1 MLSRH
6 RTNRLAPAALAI
18 ALAIFL
24 SSATWADQSGNATLT
39 ANTYLNLDTGAMS
52 DAGGDILWN
61 GTALTPQGR
70 AGLYNLGKYG
80 SRVFKSIAARSA
92 EGAPYSAAPIPAGM
106 LVTGDV
112 FGVHTNGGHYAK
124 VIVTAVNG
132 ASLSLRYTTFMT
144 AAGITTGAANSVA
157 NPAAIG
163 PPVFIYQVQNNY
175 SFLLPGVPNYGI
187 APGSLFTIQGQNLNG
202 NSQPV
207 LQSSAAPG
215 LPTTLNQT
223 SLSVT
228 VNGVTTT
235 PALYYASATALAA
248 VLPSTTPVG
257 TGTVTVSYN
266 GQNSQAPI
274 QVVPSAVGLDTLY
287 GTGAGTGVVT
297 DVKFNVLGLT
307 NSAMPGQAVTLWG
320 SGVGADTSNDDR
332 TYPQNQNNLTN
343 IPMQVYIGGISANIL
358 YRGRSQYPG
367 LDQIDVVVPAN
378 VSPGCYVSIV
388 AQTGSIVSNSVTVP
402 VSPNGGACSDPAL
415 GLSGTQLQAL
425 ANKGT
430 APVNSVAI
438 TLSQY
443 TNSSGKVSGQA
454 EALSYAV
461 RSLEFGSG
469 DSYSSEGSCSVFEA
483 GLPFIFQSPLD
494 AGTIQLSGPTGALD
508 LEAEGGGAYF
518 AQLPAGFLTSNPGT
532 YTFIGSGG
540 KDVGSFN
547 VAINVQTPFSLANK
561 SALASITRSQGAT
574 VTWNGGFANGDVMV
588 NGVGANP
595 NGGNVN
601 FYCHAPSSAGQLTI
615 PAATLA
621 AVPPGGGKLVI
632 MNATAPQTVSAS
644 GLDLGLATGA
654 VSFEIP
660 TTFR

>member
-6 RTNRLAPAALAI
+6 RTKHLALAAMAI
-18 ALAIFL
+18 ALSTA
-24 SSATWADQSGNATLT
+24 AWADQSGNATLT
-39 ANTYLNLDTGAMS
+39 ANAYLNLDTGATS
-52 DAGGDILWN
+52 SAGGDILWN
-61 GTALTPQGR
+61 GTALAPQGR

-92 EGAPYSAAPIPAGM
+92 AGAPYSAAPIPAGT

-132 ASLSLRYTTFMT
+132 ASVSLQYTTFI
-144 AAGITTGAANSVA
+144 AAGSSIAANSVA
-157 NPAAIG
+157 NAAFG
-163 PPVFIYQVQNNY
+163 PPVFIFQVQNNY

-187 APGSLFTIQGQNLNG
+187 APGSLFAIQGQNLNG

-207 LQSSAAPG
+207 LQSSATPG

-228 VNGVTTT
+228 VNDVTTT
-235 PALYYASATALAA
+235 PALYYASSTSLAA
-248 VLPSTTPVG
+248 VLPSNTPVG
-257 TGTVTVSYN
+257 AGTITVTYN
-266 GQNSQAPI
+266 GQVSSPAPI

-287 GTGAGTGVVT
+287 GTGSGAGVVT
-297 DVKFNVLGLT
+297 DANFNVLGLT
-307 NSAMPGQAVTLWG
+307 NSAIPGQAVILWG

-332 TYPQNQNNLTN
+332 SFPQNQNNLTN
-343 IPMQVYIGGISANIL
+343 IAMQVYFGGISANIL

-367 LDQIDVVVPAN
+367 LDQINVVVPAN
-378 VSPGCYVSIV
+378 VSPGCYVSVV
-388 AQTGSIVSNSVTVP
+388 AETGSIVSNSVTVP

-415 GLSGTQLQAL
+415 GLTGTQLQAL
-425 ANKGT
+425 ANKGL
-430 APVNSVAI
+430 APVNSVAV

-443 TNSSGKVSGQA
+443 TNSSGTVSDQA
-454 EALSYAV
+454 RVLSSVV

-469 DSYSSEGSCSVFEA
+469 DNYSSEGSCSVFEP
-483 GLPFIFQSPLD
+483 GLPFPFQSPLD
-494 AGTIQLSGPTGALD
+494 AGTIQLTG
-508 LEAEGGGAYF
+508 
-518 AQLPAGFLTSNPGT
+518 PAGNLNLQTEEEGFYTAQPPPGSVTSNPGT

-540 KDVGSFN
+540 KDVGAFN

-561 SALASITRSQGAT
+561 SALASITRPQGAT
-574 VTWNGGFANGDVMV
+574 VTWSGGFANGDVMV
-588 NGVGANP
+588 NGVSANP
-595 NGGNVN
+595 NGGSVN

-615 PAATLA
+615 PPATLA
-621 AVPPGGGKLVI
+621 AVPPAGGKLVV

-644 GLDLGLATGA
+644 GVDLGLAMA
-654 VSFEIP
+654 VVSFDVP
-660 TTFR
+660 TTFK

>member
-1 MLSRH
+1 MLSQH
-6 RTNRLAPAALAI
+6 RTKHLALAALAI
-18 ALAIFL
+18 AFSTA
-24 SSATWADQSGNATLT
+24 AWADQSGNATLT
-39 ANTYLNLDTGAMS
+39 ANMYLNLDTGAMS
-52 DAGGDILWN
+52 SAGGDILWN

-92 EGAPYSAAPIPAGM
+92 AGAPYSATPIPAGT
-106 LVTGDV
+106 LVAGDV

-132 ASLSLRYTTFMT
+132 AALSLQYTTFMT
-144 AAGITTGAANSVA
+144 AAPGITTGSSIAANSVA
-157 NPAAIG
+157 NPAAFG

-187 APGSLFTIQGQNLNG
+187 APGSLFVIEGQNLNT

-235 PALYYASATALAA
+235 PALYYASSTAVAA

-266 GQNSQAPI
+266 GQSSQAPI

-307 NSAMPGQAVTLWG
+307 SSAMPGQAVTLWG

-332 TYPQNQNNLTN
+332 TYPQNQTNLTN

-378 VSPGCYVSIV
+378 VSPGCYVSVV

-430 APVNSVAI
+430 TPVNSVAV

-443 TNSSGKVSGQA
+443 TNSSGRVSGQA

-461 RSLEFGSG
+461 TSVEFGSG
-469 DSYSSEGSCSVFEA
+469 DNYSSEGSCSVFEP
-483 GLPFIFQSPLD
+483 GLPFPFQSPLD
-494 AGTIQLSGPTGALD
+494 AGTIQLTGPTGALD
-508 LEAEGGGAYF
+508 LEAEGGGAYL
-518 AQLPAGFLTSNPGT
+518 AQLPAGSLTNNPGT

-561 SALASITRSQGAT
+561 SALASITRSQGTT
-574 VTWNGGFANGDVMV
+574 VTWSGGFANGDVMV

-595 NGGNVN
+595 NGGSVN

-621 AVPPGGGKLVI
+621 AVPPGGGKLVV
-632 MNATAPQTVSAS
+632 MNATAPQTISAS
-644 GLDLGLATGA
+644 GVDLGLATA
-654 VSFEIP
+654 VVSFDVP
-660 TTFR
+660 TTFK